1 MYLIKTPWIGFLRI
15 SIWSTCARLLPHLI
29 SARTRM
35 CHTRWRRLTGCLKLQ
50 VIFRKRA
57 INYRA
62 LLQEMTYKDKASY
75 GFSPPCIAYNIY
87 VSVYVYIYASCH
99 TYVSMVIS
107 LSISSRAPDRMWKR
121 TATHCNT
128 LPHTATFCHALP
140 HTATH
145 CHTLQHTCSANSAFC
160 RICKCT
166 ATHCNTWQ
174 HTATFC
180 NTLQH
185 TATHGNTLQD
195 TCSANSVFNK
205 ICKHTATHCNTKQ
218 HTITQC
224 NITAQPTACSTESV
238 NALQHTTTYCNTLQR
253 TPTRCNTLLHAAT
266 HLPSQQRVHK
276 SL

>member
-107 LSISSRAPDRMWKR
+107 LSISSRAPDRMWKCTATHCNALPHTTLQHSATHSHILQR
-121 TATHCNT
+121 TATRCNTPAQPTARSAESVNALQHTATHCNT
-128 LPHTATFCHALP
+128 LQHSATL
-140 HTATH
+140 
-145 CHTLQHTCSANSAFC
+145 
-160 RICKCT
+160 
-166 ATHCNTWQ
+166 
-174 HTATFC
+174 C

-185 TATHGNTLQD
+185 TATH
-195 TCSANSVFNK
+195 CK
-205 ICKHTATHCNTKQ
+205 IP
-218 HTITQC
+218 
-224 NITAQPTACSTESV
+224 AQPTACSTKSA
-238 NALQHTTTYCNTLQR
+238 NTLQHTATQSNTL
-253 TPTRCNTLLHAAT
+253 
-266 HLPSQQRVHK
+266 
-276 SL
+276 